1 MTHLAMLLL
10 LWQVNVPLSDTPA
23 AAVGAYFA
31 LPQYVRTL
39 KAPTTGQQEAGVKQR
54 LGDRFRVIFAEDL
67 LRSYLDWLETSS
79 LETEDLPTLVNRI
92 GDVARVSIDA
102 TATSGRT
109 AFVSATAEVKQVF
122 SEDFGLRDVDDLFV
136 RFPIEN
142 ATREQVDNQLRH
154 EPVPESL
161 SFEVTSTK
169 RYVFRLIDDRNGWRI
184 AEVWER
190 VLHSNLTIERPQ

>member
-1 MTHLAMLLL
+1 MLLAMLLL
-10 LWQVNVPLSDTPA
+10 LWQVNVTPSDTPA
-23 AAVGAYFA
+23 ATVRAYFS
-31 LPQYVRTL
+31 LPQDVRAL
-39 KAPTTGQQEAGVKQR
+39 KAPTTDQQEAGVKQR
-54 LGDRFRVIFAEDL
+54 LGDRFRAIFAEDL
-67 LRSYLDWLETSS
+67 LRGYLGWLETSS

-109 AFVSATAEVKQVF
+109 AFVSATADVKQVF
-122 SEDFGLRDVDDLFV
+122 SEEFGLRDVDDLFV

-142 ATREQVDNQLRH
+142 VRREQIDNQLRH

-161 SFEVTSTK
+161 SFDVTSTK
-169 RYVFRLIDDRNGWRI
+169 RYVFKLIDGRNGWRI
-184 AEVWER
+184 AEMWER

>member
-1 MTHLAMLLL
+1 MLLAMLLL
-10 LWQVNVPLSDTPA
+10 LWQVNVTPSDTPA
-23 AAVGAYFA
+23 ATVRAYFA
-31 LPQYVRTL
+31 LPQDVRAL
-39 KAPTTGQQEAGVKQR
+39 KAPTTDQQEAGVKQR
-54 LGDRFRVIFAEDL
+54 LGDRFRAIFAEDL
-67 LRSYLDWLETSS
+67 LRGYLGWLETSS

-109 AFVSATAEVKQVF
+109 AFVSATADVKQVF
-122 SEDFGLRDVDDLFV
+122 SEEFGLRDVDDLFV

-142 ATREQVDNQLRH
+142 VRREQIDNQLRH

-161 SFEVTSTK
+161 SFDVTSTK
-169 RYVFRLIDDRNGWRI
+169 RYVFKLIDGRNGWRI
-184 AEVWER
+184 AEMWER